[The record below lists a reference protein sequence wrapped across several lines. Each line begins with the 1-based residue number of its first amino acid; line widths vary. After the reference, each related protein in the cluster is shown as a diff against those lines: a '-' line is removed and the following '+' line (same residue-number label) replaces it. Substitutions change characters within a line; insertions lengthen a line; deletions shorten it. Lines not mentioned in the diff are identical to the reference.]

1 MLDVRLSVVKL
12 LKDGAVAK
20 DVYNEAASM
29 LQERGLGDAFV
40 KNIGFA
46 VSLCARASTDSQTG
60 LEYRDSTFLLG
71 PKNER
76 KLKENMILIVTLG
89 LADLS
94 DKKGKYSLM
103 LQDTVKVGVDG
114 GAFLT
119 EGCTRLH
126 DVVME
131 LDDEDDEPAP
141 VKEKKPSSKSSNGKV
156 AKAPAASTRGA
167 STKQTRGAQREQIE
181 STTAQRIKVHQAELH
196 AQRKADGLKK
206 WANGGTG
213 KGNDNDKVIK
223 RYESY
228 RREEQLPPNLQDRRV
243 S

>member
-1 MLDVRLSVVKL
+1 M
-12 LKDGAVAK
+12 
-20 DVYNEAASM
+20 
-29 LQERGLGDAFV
+29 
-40 KNIGFA
+40 
-46 VSLCARASTDSQTG
+46 
-60 LEYRDSTFLLG
+60 G

-76 KLKENMILIVTLG
+76 KLKENMILVVTLG
-89 LADLS
+89 LADLT
-94 DKKGKYSLM
+94 DKKKGKYSLM

-131 LDDEDDEPAP
+131 LDDEEEESAP
-141 VKEKKPSSKSSNGKV
+141 VKEKKKPSSGTSNGKV
-156 AKAPAASTRGA
+156 AKVPAQTRGA
-167 STKQTRGAQREQIE
+167 GTKQTRGAQREQIE
-181 STTAQRIKVHQAELH
+181 STTAQRIKAHQAELH

-213 KGNDNDKVIK
+213 KGNDNDKVVK

-243 S
+243 SNRIASVTDT

>member
-1 MLDVRLSVVKL
+1 
-12 LKDGAVAK
+12 
-20 DVYNEAASM
+20 
-29 LQERGLGDAFV
+29 
-40 KNIGFA
+40 
-46 VSLCARASTDSQTG
+46 
-60 LEYRDSTFLLG
+60 
-71 PKNER
+71 
-76 KLKENMILIVTLG
+76 MILIVTLG
-89 LADLS
+89 LADLT

-141 VKEKKPSSKSSNGKV
+141 VKEKKPSSKNSNGKV
-156 AKAPAASTRGA
+156 AKAPAQTRGA
-167 STKQTRGAQREQIE
+167 RSTKQTRGAQREQIE
-181 STTAQRIKVHQAELH
+181 STTAQRIKAHQSELH

-213 KGNDNDKVIK
+213 KGNDNDKVVK

-243 S
+243 G